1 MKKTISILTVCAMFL
16 WGTIDLCAQTTD
28 YPRAEDL
35 VSIDT
40 VQLVVSYDV
49 RIRKNPLEPEKLNKD
64 VMLVRIGSNITHS
77 YIEREYQDNIKKCKQ
92 AEEKGR
98 RGTNAMLVL
107 FAPIGETYVN
117 YPIGNS
123 TIIVNMDA
131 AGAYLYEEKT
141 AEQLWS
147 IGTEKKTILGY
158 ECTLA
163 TCTFRG
169 RDYRAWFTPEIGLS
183 KGPWKLGGL
192 PGLILEAETVDGDYR
207 FTASGL
213 QRPSTPETIKFW
225 NTDYVQ
231 TSRKKARRQQ
241 QLLLTNPV
249 AYLADYGYGFTTVS
263 FEGKT
268 KELKVFSYYNP
279 IEKD

>member
-1 MKKTISILTVCAMFL
+1 MKKNISILSICAMLL
-16 WGTIDLCAQTTD
+16 WGASNLCAQTTD

-49 RIRKNPLEPEKLNKD
+49 QIRKNPAKPENLNKD
-64 VMLVRIGSNITHS
+64 VMFVRIGSNITHS
-77 YIEREYQDNIKKCKQ
+77 YIEREYLDNIKKCKQ

-98 RGTNAMLVL
+98 RGTNAMSVL
-107 FAPIGETYVN
+107 FAPIGETYIN
-117 YPIGNS
+117 YPKGKS

-131 AGAYLYEEKT
+131 AGAYRYEENT
-141 AEQLWS
+141 AEQSWS
-147 IGTEKKTILGY
+147 IGSEKKNILGY

-169 RDYRAWFTPEIGLS
+169 RDYRVWFTPEIGLS

-192 PGLILEAETVDGDYR
+192 PGLILEAETADGDYR

-213 QRPSTPETIKFW
+213 QRPTTPETIKFW
-225 NTDYVQ
+225 NTDYVK
-231 TSRKKARRQQ
+231 TSRKKARKQQ

-249 AYLADYGYGFTTVS
+249 AYLADYGYGFSTVS
-263 FEGKT
+263 FTGEK
-268 KELKVFSYYNP
+268 KELKIFSYYNP
-279 IEKD
+279 IELE